1 MNKKVSDRAMQLSYA
16 LGMLVVIIVS
26 IAGFIYLLSL
36 II

>member
-1 MNKKVSDRAMQLSYA
+1 MNKKVSDRAMQLSYS

>member
-1 MNKKVSDRAMQLSYA
+1 MNRKITDKAMQLSYS
-16 LGMLVVIIVS
+16 LGMIVVIIVS